1 MNLYP
6 YNLYILLLALIIL
19 FIYICLTFKKLK
31 TLSKTIENTLVKVAS
46 IQTKTN
52 ALLTSILTKVENQKV
67 ICTNA
72 LKAIKIYA
80 LWNAVFKDYK
90 KQDAKGFKQLH
101 SSATHVIQKK
111 QANTL
116 VYQVLARM
124 ISE

>member
-6 YNLYILLLALIIL
+6 YNLYILIITVIIL
-19 FIYICLTFKKLK
+19 LVYICLTLKKIKKL
-31 TLSKTIENTLVKVAS
+31 SKNIQSSLVKVAH
-46 IQTKTN
+46 IQNNVTI
-52 ALLTSILTKVENQKV
+52 LLTTVLTKVEEQKA
-67 ICTNA
+67 ICTSA
-72 LKAIKIYA
+72 IKAIKIYA

-90 KQDAKGFKQLH
+90 KQDAKGLKQLQ

-116 VYQVLARM
+116 LYQVLARM